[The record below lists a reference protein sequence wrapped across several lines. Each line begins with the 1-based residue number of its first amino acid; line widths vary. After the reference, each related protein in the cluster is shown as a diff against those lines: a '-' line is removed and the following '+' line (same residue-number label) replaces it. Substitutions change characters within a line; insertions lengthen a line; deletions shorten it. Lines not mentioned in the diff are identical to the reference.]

1 MSSDLETRQVYLFC
15 LIWTRNTFAQNKWFY
30 IVMLSALRD
39 SFFLVPEIVSHLRV
53 IFTNW
58 IMLVQR
64 GGIGRPMG
72 IGSPWPW
79 QKDVEAFVEACQ
91 SKFCCYY
98 VVVDGRRSKRIGR
111 DNAGG
116 GRGCTEL
123 VSSPYNAQLLF
134 QIELYQFILN

>member
-1 MSSDLETRQVYLFC
+1 
-15 LIWTRNTFAQNKWFY
+15 
-30 IVMLSALRD
+30 
-39 SFFLVPEIVSHLRV
+39 
-53 IFTNW
+53 
-58 IMLVQR
+58 MLVQR
-64 GGIGRPMG
+64 GDIGRPMG

-98 VVVDGRRSKRIGR
+98 VVVDGGRSKRIGR

-134 QIELYQFILN
+134 QIELYQFILNLLIETDMLLNLDVFKVAFVYCM